1 MKIGQTVYL
10 RPVEM
15 GNAYRRDKSIKEA
28 TVEKVGRKYVT
39 IVRYG
44 QFDIE
49 SRMQKTIYRS
59 DYELFES
66 KEELDL
72 KMEAED
78 LSNRIKNSIH
88 KYGKW
93 NLDIDKPTDDVLN
106 KFDAVASIRM
116 NILRRQRD
124 ALLAETDYMALGD
137 VTLSDAWKTYRQALR
152 DITDTTPSDDAL
164 SNITFPTKP
173 S

>member
-1 MKIGQTVYL
+1 MAVTNLAKKIELYCASKSVSTVDFRVDVML
-10 RPVEM
+10 EDD
-15 GNAYRRDKSIKEA
+15 GNGNGAYIK
-28 TVEKVGRKYVT
+28 T
-39 IVRYG
+39 
-44 QFDIE
+44 
-49 SRMQKTIYRS
+49 
-59 DYELFES
+59 
-66 KEELDL
+66 
-72 KMEAED
+72 
-78 LSNRIKNSIH
+78 
-88 KYGKW
+88 W

-124 ALLAETDYMALGD
+124 KLLAETDYMALGD

-152 DITDTTPSDDAL
+152 DITSQTPSDDAL

>member
-1 MKIGQTVYL
+1 MHSNFNDLKNKTMEIGQTVYL
-10 RPVEM
+10 RPVKM

-49 SRMQKTIYRS
+49 SRMQKTIYSS

-72 KMEAED
+72 KMEVED
-78 LSNRIKNSIH
+78 LGNRIKNSIH

-93 NLDIDKPTDDVLN
+93 NLGIDKLRQIATILN
-106 KFDAVASIRM
+106 C
-116 NILRRQRD
+116 
-124 ALLAETDYMALGD
+124 
-137 VTLSDAWKTYRQALR
+137 
-152 DITDTTPSDDAL
+152 
-164 SNITFPTKP
+164 
-173 S
+173 

>member
-1 MKIGQTVYL
+1 MAVTNLDKKIELYCASKSVSTVDFRVDVML
-10 RPVEM
+10 EDDGD
-15 GNAYRRDKSIKEA
+15 GNGAHIK
-28 TVEKVGRKYVT
+28 T
-39 IVRYG
+39 
-44 QFDIE
+44 
-49 SRMQKTIYRS
+49 
-59 DYELFES
+59 
-66 KEELDL
+66 
-72 KMEAED
+72 
-78 LSNRIKNSIH
+78 
-88 KYGKW
+88 W